1 MISMI
6 DISCIIINYNTSEY
20 TINCIHSILESQNS
34 TITFE
39 IVVVD
44 NASEDQEYQK
54 LALGITRLK
63 ASNVRLVRSKQNT
76 GFGGGN
82 MLGVQNCTSSRYY
95 AFINNDT
102 LLPEKN
108 TLSRLKDFMENH
120 PDVGV
125 CSPQMLDE
133 DGNFRMTIDHFSSI
147 QREIIR
153 RPILEFLFPKK
164 YLNRKIFYDKP
175 TRADYVQGSFMF
187 VNAEEFN
194 SIGGFDTNL
203 FLYYEESDLC
213 RRLLKK
219 RHQTTYLVPDINY
232 IHFKGA
238 STVKNVTM
246 KTELK
251 LSLLYSIR
259 KHYGFWAYKILLT
272 HLQIRY
278 FFTSIVKP
286 RYFPLWKTL
295 IRGAHISESIK
306 NRQQVRQ

>member
-1 MISMI
+1 MI
-6 DISCIIINYNTSEY
+6 DISCIIINYNTSDY
-20 TINCIHSILESQNS
+20 TINCLQSILDSQDS
-34 TITFE
+34 EVTYELI
-39 IVVVD
+39 VVD
-44 NASEDQEYQK
+44 NGSAVQDFQK
-54 LALGITRLK
+54 LKLGIDALK
-63 ASNVRLVRSKQNT
+63 VPNIRLVKSKQNM

-82 MLGVQNCTSSRYY
+82 MLGVQNCSSCRYY

-108 TLSRLKDFMENH
+108 TLSRLKSFMEKN
-120 PDVGV
+120 PDAAV

-133 DGNFRMTIDHFSSI
+133 QGNFRMTIDHFSSI
-147 QREIIR
+147 QREILR

-164 YLNRKIFYDKP
+164 FLNRKIFYDKP
-175 TRADYVQGSFMF
+175 TKADYVQGSFLF
-187 VNAEEFN
+187 VTAEDFN
-194 SIGGFDTNL
+194 EIGGFDSNL

-219 RHQTTYLVPDINY
+219 RNKSTYLIPEIQY

-238 STVKNVTM
+238 STHKSVVM

-251 LSLLYSIR
+251 LSLLYTIR

-286 RYFPLWKTL
+286 RYFPLWKVL

-306 NRQQVRQ
+306 NKQPVKE

>member
-1 MISMI
+1 MI

-20 TINCIHSILESQNS
+20 TLNCIRSILATHKGKMSY
-34 TITFE
+34 E
-39 IVVVD
+39 IIVVD
-44 NASEDQEYQK
+44 NASEKEDYFK
-54 LALGITRLK
+54 LEQGMQDLNT
-63 ASNVRLVRSKQNT
+63 SNLHLVKSKQNV

-82 MLGVQNCTSSRYY
+82 MMGVQHCSPCRYY

-102 LLPEKN
+102 LLPEEDTFGK
-108 TLSRLKDFMENH
+108 LFKFMEEH
-120 PDVGV
+120 EYVGV

-133 DGNFRMTIDHFSSI
+133 DHKFRMTIDHFSSVP
-147 QREIIR
+147 REILR

-164 YLNRKIFYDKP
+164 FLNRKVFYDKP

-187 VNAEEFN
+187 TRAEDFNA
-194 SIGGFDTNL
+194 IGGFDTNL

-213 RRLLKK
+213 RRLLKERNK
-219 RHQTTYLVPDINY
+219 KTYLIPDIQY

-238 STVKNVTM
+238 STKKNVVM

-251 LSLLYSIR
+251 LSLLYNIR

-286 RYFPLWKTL
+286 HYFPLWKVL
-295 IRGAHISESIK
+295 LRGANISESIK
-306 NRQQVRQ
+306 NKQPIKP